1 MALRDIPHDLIRSCR
16 NGDREAI
23 ECLIREITPDL
34 YRILFSALRDHDDTD
49 EVVQETLVRVFR
61 YIGSLK
67 DEKRFPAWIM
77 RIAMNQANTF
87 RVKRSRT
94 RTYDMENSD
103 EVSNSAIVLGGTP
116 ALDPRRHL
124 MAEQIR
130 EEIARAMESLPQRQ
144 RMATT
149 LFEVEGFTIKEIA
162 ASLECSEGAV
172 KFNIHEGRKKLKRKL
187 IHLVRDL
194 RWGREAARQL
204 GVSEDSQSGG
214 QVDGEG
220 LVRNM
225 DDGTERSRGVEDSSS
240 GD

>member
-1 MALRDIPHDLIRSCR
+1 MALRDIPHDLIRSSR
-16 NGDREAI
+16 SGDREAI
-23 ECLIREITPDL
+23 EQLIRDITPDL

-67 DEKRFPAWIM
+67 DEKRFASWIM

-103 EVSNSAIVLGGTP
+103 EISNSAIVLGGTAP
-116 ALDPRRHL
+116 RDPRRQL

-130 EEIARAMESLPQRQ
+130 EEIGRAMETLPQRQ
-144 RMATT
+144 RLATT
-149 LFEVEGFTIKEIA
+149 LFEIEGFTIKEIA
-162 ASLECSEGAV
+162 SSLECSEGAV

-187 IHLVRDL
+187 VHLVRDL
-194 RWGREAARQL
+194 RWGREAARKL
-204 GVSEDSQSGG
+204 GLSDDSQSQGPTL
-214 QVDGEG
+214 VPG
-220 LVRNM
+220 L
-225 DDGTERSRGVEDSSS
+225 DDSTERSMGSDDSSW